1 MRSHHSSAGA
11 RAVPGTRDLGIAVLL
26 FLGVV
31 AGSSAQD
38 IPIGATFVCNGE
50 RLFAESCNVRDLSDT
65 SRCMVGHPDHV
76 MANGL
81 MQYTYA
87 TRGELKQLLPTCQQ
101 PSTKQLD
108 AAAAFQRRQQE
119 TYERNAQKADEQLNA
134 ATKAP
139 AAPRTGQGVAPPR
152 NAEERALRRC
162 VSSGRLPASCTG
174 NSLLGAFGKML
185 SAVVPGA
192 ERQAAAGPTMA
203 GVFEGP
209 GPWRLDFID
218 GGVLVNCAFLA
229 PNQESYSVEFKNG
242 STLIVVAT
250 TPKPLVL
257 TLRDDGTIVG
267 PGPVTING
275 VVASGTAGGGTS
287 PGHYESHSVTT
298 SQVLTP
304 LDAQTHAG
312 DPNLVNEGGSSSL
325 RSTTTQSTFVPGTT
339 TPAYSTF
346 ARRQATCPALR
357 LSSKGASV
365 GVQTM
370 QTDLLKTMLGGDKGV
385 PTPPGLRMHGIYAAA
400 SGFSV
405 EFFPESAVLGC
416 GADAARA
423 YPYSVESAGAKAVV
437 KINASDQP
445 LTLAFRPD
453 GSLDPGDSR
462 PYQVH
467 GRVVTGQRD
476 NGDFAFAPLEAACNL
491 ALLAPSKI
499 IPSGGGLAASPGPAA
514 VATHSEMALSSTVAA
529 PGGATL
535 AVVSGLVPQGGATNP
550 LAGHPYTLLRRGY
563 PEILASAGI
572 SVPAGMSAYKFVG
585 NTCSVRSADC
595 QRMVEAIKGDAVA
608 VIRADANGNG
618 TFAGVTPGMYHVMI
632 AARVNNQSLVWDRSV
647 QLQAGSNSITI
658 DARNATPLN

>member
-119 TYERNAQKADEQLNA
+119 TYERNAQKADEPLNA

-139 AAPRTGQGVAPPR
+139 AAPRTGLCVAPPR

-453 GSLDPGDSR
+453 GSLDPGDTR

-585 NTCSVRSADC
+585 NTCSARSADC

>member
-1 MRSHHSSAGA
+1 MRSHHSSAAA
-11 RAVPGTRDLGIAVLL
+11 RAAPGMRDLGIAVLL
-26 FLGVV
+26 LLGVV
-31 AGSSAQD
+31 AGSSAQN
-38 IPIGATFVCNGE
+38 IPIGATFICNGE

-76 MANGL
+76 MPNGL

-101 PSTKQLD
+101 PSAKQLG

-119 TYERNAQKADEQLNA
+119 TYERNAQRANEQLNA
-134 ATKAP
+134 ATQAQ
-139 AAPRTGQGVAPPR
+139 AAPRTGVAPPK

-174 NSLLGAFGKML
+174 NSLLGAFGQML
-185 SAVVPGA
+185 SAVLPGT
-192 ERQAAAGPTMA
+192 EQHAAAGPTMA

-242 STLIVVAT
+242 SALIVVAT

-257 TLRDDGTIVG
+257 TLREDGTIVG

-275 VVASGTAGGGTS
+275 VVASGTSGGGTT
-287 PGHYESHSVTT
+287 PGHYESRSVTT
-298 SQVLTP
+298 SQVVTP
-304 LDAQTHAG
+304 LDARIHAG

-325 RSTTTQSTFVPGTT
+325 RSTTTQSTFVPGTS

-357 LSSKGASV
+357 LSSKGAGV

-370 QTDLLKTMLGGDKGV
+370 QTDLLKTMLGGDKGA
-385 PTPPGLRMHGIYAAA
+385 PTPSGLRMHGIYAAA

-405 EFFPESAVLGC
+405 EFFPESAVVGC

-423 YPYSVESAGAKAVV
+423 YPYSVESAGARAVV
-437 KINASDQP
+437 RINASDQP

-453 GSLDPGDSR
+453 GSLDPGESR

-491 ALLAPSKI
+491 AVLTPSKT
-499 IPSGGGLAASPGPAA
+499 IPSAGGFAASPGPAA
-514 VATHSEMALSSTVAA
+514 VATHSEVVPPSSTAA
-529 PGGATL
+529 ALGGATL
-535 AVVSGLVPQGGATNP
+535 AVVSGLVSQGGATSP

-572 SVPAGMSAYKFVG
+572 SVPAGISAYKFVG
-585 NTCSVRSADC
+585 NTCGARSADC
-595 QRMVEAIKGDAVA
+595 QRMIEAIKGDAVA
-608 VIRADANGNG
+608 AIRADANGNG
-618 TFAGVTPGMYHVMI
+618 TFAGVTPGLYHLMI
-632 AARVNNQSLVWDRSV
+632 AAHVNNQSLVWDRSV
-647 QLQAGSNSITI
+647 QLQTGSNSITI

>member
-1 MRSHHSSAGA
+1 MRSYDSPIGAASATGV
-11 RAVPGTRDLGIAVLL
+11 RHLGTTFLF

-31 AGSSAQD
+31 TGASAQD

-50 RLFAESCNVRDLSDT
+50 RLFAESCNIRDLSDA
-65 SRCMVGHPDHV
+65 SRCMIGHPDHV
-76 MANGL
+76 MPNGL
-81 MQYTYA
+81 MQYSYA

-101 PSTKQLD
+101 PSAKQLG
-108 AAAAFQRRQQE
+108 AAAAFQRKQQE
-119 TYERNAQKADEQLNA
+119 AYERNVQRANEQLSA
-134 ATKAP
+134 
-139 AAPRTGQGVAPPR
+139 AAPQTGQGVAPPK
-152 NAEERALRRC
+152 NADERALRRC

-174 NSLLGAFGKML
+174 NSLLGAFGQML
-185 SAVVPGA
+185 SAVLPGA
-192 ERQAAAGPTMA
+192 ERQAAPGPTMA

-229 PNQESYSVEFKNG
+229 PNQESYAVEFKNG
-242 STLIVVAT
+242 GVLIVIAT

-275 VVASGTAGGGTS
+275 VVASGTAGGGTT

-298 SQVLTP
+298 SQVVTP
-304 LDAQTHAG
+304 LDARTHAG
-312 DPNLVNEGGSSSL
+312 EPNLVNEGGSSSL
-325 RSTTTQSTFVPGTT
+325 RSTTTQSTFVPGTS

-357 LSSKGASV
+357 LSSRGAGA

-370 QTDLLKTMLGGDKGV
+370 QTDLLKTMLGGDKGA

-405 EFFPESAVLGC
+405 QFFPESAILGC
-416 GADAARA
+416 GPDAARA
-423 YPYSVESAGAKAVV
+423 YPYSVESAGARAVV
-437 KINASDQP
+437 KINAADQP
-445 LTLAFRPD
+445 LTLAFGPD

-476 NGDFAFAPLEAACNL
+476 NGDFAFAPLEATCSL
-491 ALLAPSKI
+491 ARLAPSKT
-499 IPSGGGLAASPGPAA
+499 IPSAGGVAANLGPAT
-514 VATHSEMALSSTVAA
+514 VATRAEMSPSSTAAA

-535 AVVSGLVPQGGATNP
+535 AVVSALTLQGGAASP

-572 SVPAGMSAYKFVG
+572 SVPAGMSAYRFVG
-585 NTCSVRSADC
+585 NTCSTRSADC
-595 QRMVEAIKGDAVA
+595 QRMIDAIKGDAVA

-618 TFAGVTPGMYHVMI
+618 TFAGVAPGTYHLMI
-632 AARVNNQSLVWDRSV
+632 ATRFNNQSLVWDQSM

-658 DARNATPLN
+658 DTRNATPLN

>member
-1 MRSHHSSAGA
+1 MRSHPSAVA
-11 RAVPGTRDLGIAVLL
+11 APGTRDLAIAVLL
-26 FLGVV
+26 LVGAV

-50 RLFAESCNVRDLSDT
+50 RLFAESCNARDLSDT
-65 SRCMVGHPDHV
+65 SRCMMGHPDHI
-76 MANGL
+76 MPNGL

-87 TRGELKQLLPTCQQ
+87 TRGELRQLLPTCQQ
-101 PSTKQLD
+101 PSAKQLD

-119 TYERNAQKADEQLNA
+119 TYERNAQRADEQLNA
-134 ATKAP
+134 VTQAQ
-139 AAPRTGQGVAPPR
+139 AAPRTGVAAPK

-162 VSSGRLPASCTG
+162 VSSGRPPASCTG
-174 NSLLGAFGKML
+174 NSLLGAFGQML
-185 SAVVPGA
+185 SAVLPGA
-192 ERQAAAGPTMA
+192 ERPAAAGPTMA

-242 STLIVVAT
+242 SAFIVIAT

-257 TLRDDGTIVG
+257 TLREDGTIVG

-275 VVASGTAGGGTS
+275 VVASGTAGGGTT

-298 SQVLTP
+298 SQVVTP
-304 LDAQTHAG
+304 LDARTHAG
-312 DPNLVNEGGSSSL
+312 DPNLVNEGGSSTL
-325 RSTTTQSTFVPGTT
+325 RSTTTQSTFVPGSS

-357 LSSKGASV
+357 LSSKGAGV

-385 PTPPGLRMHGIYAAA
+385 PTPAGLRMHGIYAAA

-423 YPYSVESAGAKAVV
+423 YPYSVESAGARAVV

-445 LTLAFRPD
+445 LMLALLPD

-476 NGDFAFAPLEAACNL
+476 NGDFAFAPLEATCNL
-491 ALLAPSKI
+491 ALLTPSKT
-499 IPSGGGLAASPGPAA
+499 IPSGGGVAASPGAA
-514 VATHSEMALSSTVAA
+514 PVATRSEMAPSSTSGAM
-529 PGGATL
+529 GGATL
-535 AVVSGLVPQGGATNP
+535 AVVSGLVSQGGAASP

-585 NTCSVRSADC
+585 NTCSTRSADC
-595 QRMVEAIKGDAVA
+595 QRMIEAIKGDAVA
-608 VIRADANGNG
+608 ATRADANGNG
-618 TFAGVTPGMYHVMI
+618 TFAAVTPGLYHLMI
-632 AARVNNQSLVWDRSV
+632 AARVDNQSLVWDQSV
-647 QLQAGSNSITI
+647 RLQTGSNSITI
-658 DARNATPLN
+658 DTRNATPLN

>member
-1 MRSHHSSAGA
+1 MRSCYS
-11 RAVPGTRDLGIAVLL
+11 GTGVHAAIGVRHLGIAILL
-26 FLGVV
+26 LLGVV
-31 AGSSAQD
+31 AGASAQD

-50 RLFAESCNVRDLSDT
+50 RLFADSCNIRDLSDT
-65 SRCMVGHPDHV
+65 STCMIGHPDHV
-76 MANGL
+76 LPNGL
-81 MQYTYA
+81 MRYTYA

-101 PSTKQLD
+101 PSAKQLG

-119 TYERNAQKADEQLNA
+119 AYERNVQRANEQLS
-134 ATKAP
+134 ATTQAQ
-139 AAPRTGQGVAPPR
+139 AAPRTARGVAPPK

-174 NSLLGAFGKML
+174 NSLLGAFGQML
-185 SAVVPGA
+185 SAVLPGA

-203 GVFEGP
+203 GVFEGF

-242 STLIVVAT
+242 RVLIVIAT

-275 VVASGTAGGGTS
+275 VVASGTSGGGAT
-287 PGHYESHSVTT
+287 PGHYESRSVTA
-298 SQVLTP
+298 SQVVTP
-304 LDAQTHAG
+304 LDARTHAG

-325 RSTTTQSTFVPGTT
+325 RSTTTQSTFVPGTS

-357 LSSKGASV
+357 LSSRGTGV

-370 QTDLLKTMLGGDKGV
+370 QTDLLKTMLGGAKGV
-385 PTPPGLRMHGIYAAA
+385 PTPSGLRMHGIYAAA

-405 EFFPESAVLGC
+405 QFFPESAILGC
-416 GADAARA
+416 GPDAARA
-423 YPYSVESAGAKAVV
+423 YPYRVESAGARAVV

-453 GSLDPGDSR
+453 GSLDPDDSR
-462 PYQVH
+462 AYQVH

-476 NGDFAFAPLEAACNL
+476 NGDFAFAPLEATCNL
-491 ALLAPSKI
+491 ALLAPSKT
-499 IPSGGGLAASPGPAA
+499 IPSGGGFAASLGPATI
-514 VATHSEMALSSTVAA
+514 ATRSEMTPSSTAA
-529 PGGATL
+529 TPGGATL
-535 AVVSGLVPQGGATNP
+535 AVVSALAPQGGSASP

-585 NTCSVRSADC
+585 NTCGARSADC
-595 QRMVEAIKGDAVA
+595 QRMIDAIKGDAVA
-608 VIRADANGNG
+608 AIRADANGNG
-618 TFAGVTPGMYHVMI
+618 TFAGVAPGTYHLMI
-632 AARVNNQSLVWDRSV
+632 ATRYNNQSLVWDQSV

>member
-11 RAVPGTRDLGIAVLL
+11 RAAPGMRDLGIAFLL
-26 FLGVV
+26 LLGVV
-31 AGSSAQD
+31 AGSSAQN

-76 MANGL
+76 MPNGL

-101 PSTKQLD
+101 PSAKQLG

-119 TYERNAQKADEQLNA
+119 TYERNAQRANEQLNA
-134 ATKAP
+134 ATQAQ
-139 AAPRTGQGVAPPR
+139 AAPRTGVAPPK

-174 NSLLGAFGKML
+174 NSLLGAFGQML
-185 SAVVPGA
+185 SAVLPGT
-192 ERQAAAGPTMA
+192 EQHAAAGPTMA

-242 STLIVVAT
+242 SALIVVAT

-257 TLRDDGTIVG
+257 TLREDGTIVG

-275 VVASGTAGGGTS
+275 VVASGTSGGGTT
-287 PGHYESHSVTT
+287 PGHYESRSVTT
-298 SQVLTP
+298 SQVVTP
-304 LDAQTHAG
+304 LDARIHAG

-325 RSTTTQSTFVPGTT
+325 RSTTTQSTFVPGTS

-357 LSSKGASV
+357 LSSKGAGV

-385 PTPPGLRMHGIYAAA
+385 PTPPGLRMHGIYAAET
-400 SGFSV
+400 GFSV

-423 YPYSVESAGAKAVV
+423 YPYSVESAGARAAI

-453 GSLDPGDSR
+453 GSLDPGESR

-491 ALLAPSKI
+491 ALLTPSKT
-499 IPSGGGLAASPGPAA
+499 IPSGGGFVASPGPAA
-514 VATHSEMALSSTVAA
+514 VATHSEVVPPSSTAA
-529 PGGATL
+529 ALGGATL
-535 AVVSGLVPQGGATNP
+535 AVVSGLVSQGGATSP

-572 SVPAGMSAYKFVG
+572 SVPAGISAYKFVG
-585 NTCSVRSADC
+585 NTCGARSADC
-595 QRMVEAIKGDAVA
+595 QRMIEAIKGDAVA
-608 VIRADANGNG
+608 AIRADANGNG
-618 TFAGVTPGMYHVMI
+618 TFAGVTPGLYHLMI
-632 AARVNNQSLVWDRSV
+632 AAHVNNQSLVWDRSV
-647 QLQAGSNSITI
+647 QLQTGSNSITI
-658 DARNATPLN
+658 DAHNATPLN